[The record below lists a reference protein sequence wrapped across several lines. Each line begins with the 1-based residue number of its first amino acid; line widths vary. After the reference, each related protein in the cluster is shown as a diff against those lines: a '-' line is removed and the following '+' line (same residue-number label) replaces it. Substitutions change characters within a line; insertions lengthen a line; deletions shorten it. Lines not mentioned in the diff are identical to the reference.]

1 MTNNLSVIDIVNNL
15 VSLKSITPD
24 DAGCQKVISDILT
37 DIGFKCKTIAKN
49 GVTNLWA
56 RRGTDNPLFVFAG
69 HTDVVP
75 AGKIEEWASDPFVPT
90 ECDGYIYGRG
100 TSDMK
105 GSIAAFLVAVKEFV
119 EKYPQHNG
127 SIALLITSDEE
138 GDAVHGTSLVCKYLK
153 ENNVSI
159 DFCIVGE
166 PTSEKKI
173 GDMCKNGRRGS
184 LSGNLVIKGI
194 QGHVAYPQLALNPIQ
209 AFSPALSDILNH
221 KWDLGNKHFPPTT
234 FQISNIHSGN
244 GATNVI
250 PGELEVKFNFRF
262 STENTPENL
271 KKLVHS
277 ILDKY
282 ELSYKLDWMLNGEP
296 FITQNGSLIDAI
308 KESIFEETNIKTT
321 LSTSGGTS
329 DGRFITKISKQII
342 EFGPCNDTIHKVNE
356 RIDISSLNTL
366 KNIYKLTLEKL
377 LLL

>member
-1 MTNNLSVIDIVNNL
+1 MSSNLSVIDIANSL

-24 DAGCQKVISDILT
+24 DAGCQKIISDILI
-37 DIGFKCKTIAKN
+37 DIGFKCTTISKN

-56 RRGTDNPLFVFAG
+56 RRGYNSPLFVFAG

-75 AGKIEEWASDPFVPT
+75 AGKIEEWISDPFVPT
-90 ECDGYIYGRG
+90 ERDGYIYGRG

-119 EKYPQHNG
+119 EEHPKHNG

-138 GDAVHGTSLVCKYLK
+138 GDAIYGSSLVCDYLRK
-153 ENNVSI
+153 NDVSI

-166 PTSEKKI
+166 PTSEKKL

-184 LSGNLVIKGI
+184 LSGNLVVNGI
-194 QGHVAYPQLALNPIQ
+194 QGHVAYPQLALNPIHS
-209 AFSPALSDILNH
+209 FSPALSDIMNYN
-221 KWDLGNKHFPPTT
+221 WDQGNKYFPPTT

-250 PGELEVKFNFRF
+250 PGDLQVKFNFRF

-271 KKLVHS
+271 KRVIHS

-282 ELSYKLDWMLNGEP
+282 KLKYKIDWVLNGEP
-296 FITQNGSLIDAI
+296 FITQNGLLIDAI
-308 KESIFEETNIKTT
+308 TESIFEETNIKTR

-356 RIDISSLNTL
+356 RIDISSLNIL
-366 KNIYKLTLEKL
+366 KNIYKSTLEKL
-377 LLL
+377 LLI